1 MKDDTSA
8 NIAATNRATTTS
20 TGNENNYDNAVV
32 VVAVPSPPFAA
43 GGDNILNN
51 DQFAPSVSSVPF
63 KYRQF
68 HQLTIVLTVY
78 QIIKG

>member
-8 NIAATNRATTTS
+8 NTGATNRATTT
-20 TGNENNYDNAVV
+20 TGDENNDDNAVV
-32 VVAVPSPPFAA
+32 VVTVPSPPFAA
-43 GGDNILNN
+43 GEDNILNN

-78 QIIKG
+78 RIIKG

>member
-8 NIAATNRATTTS
+8 NTGATNRATTI
-20 TGNENNYDNAVV
+20 TGDENNDDNAVVV

-51 DQFAPSVSSVPF
+51 DQFAPSVSSVLF
-63 KYRQF
+63 KYQQF

-78 QIIKG
+78 